1 MVLLDDRILELFEE
15 TGEEFMSPTDI
26 ADYDVIPYSPQY
38 VGERCR
44 KLAEHGLLQPV
55 GNGVYTMTDEG
66 RAYLREEYNTAEN
79 SGIEVENENATGVS
93 EEDEA

>member
-15 TGEEFMSPTDI
+15 TGEEYMSPTEI
-26 ADYDVIPYSPQY
+26 AENDVIPYTSQY

-55 GNGVYTMTDEG
+55 GNGVYTMTEEG

-79 SGIEVENENATGVS
+79 GGIEVESEDATGLS